1 MRNEQVQRAETEQRR
16 LSMMLQVQYVLR
28 SLQRDDVRKTLD
40 TCERARYVTTQEV
53 EKLLKLASL
62 LAYKRDERVRFVQG
76 AKP

>member
-40 TCERARYVTTQEV
+40 TCERVRYVTTQEV